1 MADTISGPIPSPG
14 ISVAGIFRGIGIV
27 AGGSALARKSDL
39 TRGAKPPRADRR
51 ERREPT
57 GREPRANE
65 NTEPELKPAARL
77 SILRWT
83 FAAAL
88 LFVLVLSM
96 WPMPDPPTL
105 STGWDKTDHIATYFL
120 LGCLGLVA
128 WRQRSGRVLAG
139 LVAYGGAIELLQSL
153 VPSRVGDWQDV
164 MANVAGVLLAAAAIG
179 WSNAR
184 RTRSLGA
191 ERYRTTNG

>member
-1 MADTISGPIPSPG
+1 MSPG
-14 ISVAGIFRGIGIV
+14 
-27 AGGSALARKSDL
+27 DL
-39 TRGAKPPRADRR
+39 LDVDGAKATIADSLPSDGSPHHSGNPRSISRR
-51 ERREPT
+51 
-57 GREPRANE
+57 G
-65 NTEPELKPAARL
+65 NTEPELNPAARL

-96 WPMPDPPTL
+96 WPMPEPPTL

-120 LGCLGLVA
+120 LGCLGLIA
-128 WRQRSGRVLAG
+128 WRPRSGRVLAG